1 MSLGTHTRSSKQTI
15 MMVSSREAS
24 LAMTPDR
31 IAPAAMKKKVPVAA
45 IQNFCPGGIHLG
57 TQLAAPAKEMKCTRP
72 KEITQTPYKRMK
84 IAFLPVL
91 GESFGA
97 SELNATTPPI
107 TSENSSKKLPQES
120 YTPGTA
126 KIWMTQSK
134 ANTE

>member
-24 LAMTPDR
+24 LAMMPDR

-72 KEITQTPYKRMK
+72 KEITETPYKRLK
-84 IAFLPVL
+84 IAVL
-91 GESFGA
+91 QAQDESAGA
-97 SELNATTPPI
+97 SEPNATSPPI
-107 TSENSSKKLPQES
+107 TSENSSKKLPQGS
-120 YTPGTA
+120 
-126 KIWMTQSK
+126 
-134 ANTE
+134 